1 MIRIVIENLFF
12 FFLPTIVYV
21 AWIAFKRN
29 EWPGLYSVL
38 RDAPLVRLF
47 ILGAM
52 LMVATLA
59 AFSTRTTNSPGTVY
73 VPPSSV
79 GGKIAPGRPA
89 AAPVPD
95 SQPAAPQAPVPAQ
108 PTPPPQPP
116 PPTP

>member
-21 AWIAFKRN
+21 AWIAFKRH
-29 EWPGLYSVL
+29 EWPGLVSVL

-59 AFSTRTTNSPGTVY
+59 VFSTRTTNSPDTVY

-89 AAPVPD
+89 APPVPTE
-95 SQPAAPQAPVPAQ
+95 APTATPTPTLTPNVPSA
-108 PTPPPQPP
+108 TPPPSP
-116 PPTP
+116 